1 MSPGSIL
8 TAIALAATVGACA
21 ASERAM
27 SAAAGPPAETV
38 PPLDALSCPLGVD
51 GARVEITDV
60 DGGVEMTFTSMAR
73 IEELRERTR
82 RAADLHGPGAQQ
94 GVGHRGRH
102 RQGEMAHHGL
112 QAFAFPPARITVQDV
127 ELGARLQMSAVFPSD
142 VERIRA
148 RARERAEAM
157 MACR

>member
-1 MSPGSIL
+1 MSPGSTL

-21 ASERAM
+21 ASQRATATG
-27 SAAAGPPAETV
+27 AAPAETV
-38 PPLDALSCPLGVD
+38 PPLDAVSCPLGVE

-94 GVGHRGRH
+94 GVGHRGQH
-102 RQGEMAHHGL
+102 GQGEAAHHGL
-112 QAFAFPPARITVQDV
+112 QAFAFPPARITVRDV
-127 ELGARLQMSAVFPSD
+127 ELGARLHMSAVFPSD
-142 VERIRA
+142 VERIRT